1 MEASIAI
8 ITTPSLIVKPAEGEL
23 VSVYDFLTK
32 NCAHVS
38 IHALYWF
45 NYFAE
50 AQSFG
55 AALATHPEF
64 TPEEL
69 DQELGGLIV
78 EGFLVVEGSER
89 HTEAQTFKT
98 SWGWDI
104 TSALFHFTILNNP
117 FATSSESTAIQAAKA
132 SHVASPVLHWRNG
145 EGGEPLPRP
154 GSHIERSVFDTMVR
168 RRTNRNS
175 TQETLTAGEI
185 GDCLFAGLG
194 ITGFVH
200 APLGMLPLSM
210 TPSGGARNPYEAY
223 VIVRSARDVRPG
235 VYHYSAQEHSLALL
249 SHAPPNEVASL
260 FASQEWIETAPVI
273 IVLVAVFERTMWK
286 YPDPNAYRVAMI
298 EAGHI
303 GQNIMLAATSMGLT
317 ACPTAAL
324 SHDPLAA
331 LFEVKGMTHAPVY
344 ALSLAH
350 AAQSDDVVVP
360 NGILFPSVSRVAT
373 YQQVGAAE

>member
-1 MEASIAI
+1 MELSTAI
-8 ITTPSLIVKPAEGEL
+8 ITTPSLIVKPAEGDL

-45 NYFAE
+45 NYFTD

-64 TPEEL
+64 THDEL
-69 DQELGGLIV
+69 HQELEGLID

-89 HTEAQTFKT
+89 HAVAQTFKA

-104 TSALFHFTILNNP
+104 TSALFHFTILNNS
-117 FATSSESTAIQAAKA
+117 FATSNESTDIQATKA
-132 SHVASPVLHWRNG
+132 SHVPSPVLHWRNG
-145 EGGEPLPRP
+145 DSGEPLPRP
-154 GSHIERSVFDTMVR
+154 GSHMERTVFDTMVR
-168 RRTNRNS
+168 RRTNRHA
-175 TQETLTAGEI
+175 TRETLTAGEI

-194 ITGFVH
+194 ITGFVQV
-200 APLGMLPLSM
+200 PLGMLPLSM

-223 VIVRSARDVRPG
+223 VIVRSARDMRAG
-235 VYHYSAQEHSLALL
+235 IYHYSAHEHSLALL
-249 SHAPPNEVASL
+249 NRAPPNEVASL

-324 SHDPLAA
+324 SHEPLAA
-331 LFEVKGMTHAPVY
+331 LFEVEGITRAPVY

-350 AAQSDDVVVP
+350 PALSVDVVVP
-360 NGILFPSVSRVAT
+360 NTVPFSPVIRLAEFNN
-373 YQQVGAAE
+373 QV